1 MWNAKKA
8 EAKASEQA
16 ELQAEGT
23 TDVFKHM
30 NSMLGPWDV
39 GTSLG
44 CRAVKAWKGCQI
56 CKSAAF
62 GTTSPYGKGE
72 SEVGVQPGGFRTIF
86 EGAV

>member
-30 NSMLGPWDV
+30 NSMLGP
-39 GTSLG
+39 
-44 CRAVKAWKGCQI
+44 
-56 CKSAAF
+56 
-62 GTTSPYGKGE
+62 
-72 SEVGVQPGGFRTIF
+72 
-86 EGAV
+86 